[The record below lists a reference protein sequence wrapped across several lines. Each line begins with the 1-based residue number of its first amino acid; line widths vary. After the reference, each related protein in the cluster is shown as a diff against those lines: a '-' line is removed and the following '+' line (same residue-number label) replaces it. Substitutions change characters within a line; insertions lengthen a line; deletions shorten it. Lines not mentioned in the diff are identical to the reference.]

1 VEKRP
6 VERHRARAPG
16 ALASGSVVAG
26 RWQGAIGELAQ
37 PIGRATSKVVGGG
50 AHPSGDAT

>member
-1 VEKRP
+1 

-16 ALASGSVVAG
+16 ALASDSVVAG